1 MTVEEEY
8 RKEEIYIK
16 ANSKK
21 VRNITNG
28 ISYCCLYHDD
38 NVPSASHVLKDGKV
52 LDYCSVCGNIH
63 IQLKKDSGAW
73 EDYQSPKKY
82 SKFEKFLYYNTRDE
96 YKYYDLLTGKYLYS
110 VFRLNDKHK
119 GFPVGVR
126 DGTHVISG
134 TSSVNSS
141 LAVFT
146 NNVKRLLEAISKGE
160 LIIYTEG
167 EKDSI
172 TVHNN
177 GFVSFTCGGT
187 NKFRKAILPYL
198 KGGRFVVFSDND
210 SPGKKDAERI
220 TALLNTVGTATMI
233 IPPDVPESGD
243 ITDYMKNHS
252 REDLETLINKAVKD
266 TVKKKMGDSNSSELS
281 LAEVKSML
289 SYDERGK
296 VIQSVKN
303 FEIVLEND
311 SRFVG
316 KMGFDEFSRNVSL
329 LGSVPWKPSN
339 NSCRAWGNHDDSAL
353 FSVIQTDYG
362 LRNRNDYFDSVK
374 IVSMRNRFHPVQNML
389 DSLAWKGTGHIQKL
403 LPNYLGVED
412 TEYQYQVLK
421 LWMLG
426 AVSRIY
432 KPGCKFD
439 YTLIL
444 IGPQGLGKSTFLRL
458 MALMDEWFNDSLD
471 NLDSDKTAQ
480 SLMGSWII
488 ELAELK
494 SLARTSGGVDSI
506 KRFLTAQQDKY
517 RAPYERRAEIIQ
529 RQCVFSGT
537 TNQEEFLQDLTGN
550 HRFLIVE
557 TGLNEPA
564 KSLFAPEAMEDIKAA
579 WAEAVYIFKTEN
591 PALILPEEFRE
602 QAEKLQEQSLA
613 DDGKS
618 GIIEAYLEDKTTTC
632 AVEVWQE
639 ALNEYGRPSKW
650 QAMEINGIISKLD
663 GWKRMKSP
671 TTIGGFGRQRGF
683 QKYNAKTVTENS
695 TVDEFVAIGP
705 SETFDLPFE

>member
-8 RKEEIYIK
+8 RKEETYIR

-21 VRNITNG
+21 VKNTTNG

-38 NVPSASHVLKDGKV
+38 NVPSASHVLKNGKV

-63 IQLKKDSGAW
+63 IKLKKDSGAW
-73 EDYQSPKKY
+73 EEYCSKEKY
-82 SKFEKFLYYNTRDE
+82 SKFETFLYYNTQEE

-110 VFRLNDKHK
+110 VFRLNDKRK

-134 TSSVNSS
+134 TNSVNSS

-146 NNVKRLLEAISKGE
+146 NNVKRLLKAISEGE

-210 SPGKKDAERI
+210 SPGKKDAEHI
-220 TALLNTVGTATMI
+220 TALLNTVGSAIMI
-233 IPPDVPESGD
+233 IPPDVPENGD
-243 ITDYMKNHS
+243 ISDYMENHS
-252 REDLETLINKAVKD
+252 KEDLKALINDALKG
-266 TVKKKMGDSNSSELS
+266 TVTEKIGESNSLELS
-281 LAEVKSML
+281 LIEVKGML
-289 SYDERGK
+289 SYDEHGK
-296 VIQSVKN
+296 VLQTVKN
-303 FEIVLEND
+303 FEVVLEND

-316 KMGFDEFSRNVSL
+316 KIGFNEFSRQMSL
-329 LGSVPWKPSN
+329 TGSVPWDLLN

-353 FSVIQTDYG
+353 FSIIQTDYG

-374 IVSMRNRFHPVQNML
+374 IVSMRNKFHPVRNLL
-389 DSLAWKGTGHIQKL
+389 DSLPWKGIGHIKRL
-403 LPNYLGVED
+403 LVDYLGAEE

-421 LWMLG
+421 LWILG

-432 KPGCKFD
+432 KPGFKFD

-444 IGPQGLGKSTFLRL
+444 LGPQGLGKSTFLRL
-458 MALMDEWFNDSLD
+458 MALMDEWYNDSLD

-494 SLARTSGGVDSI
+494 SLARTSGGIDSI
-506 KRFLTAQQDKY
+506 KRFLTAQQDKF

-537 TNQEEFLQDLTGN
+537 TNHEEFLQDLTGN
-550 HRFLIVE
+550 RRFLIVE
-557 TGLNEPA
+557 VGINKPN
-564 KSLFAPEAMEDIKAA
+564 KSLFAPEVVEDIKAA
-579 WAEAVYIFKTEN
+579 WAEAVHIFKTEN
-591 PALILPEEFRE
+591 PELILPEEFRE
-602 QAEKLQEQSLA
+602 QAEKLQNQSLV
-613 DDGKS
+613 DDGKT
-618 GIIEAYLEDKTTTC
+618 GIIEAYLEDKTITC

-639 ALNEYGRPSKW
+639 ALNESGRPAKW
-650 QAMEINGIISKLD
+650 QAIEINEIISKLD
-663 GWKRMKSP
+663 GWKKMKSP
-671 TTIGGFGRQRGF
+671 TNIGKFGRQRGF
-683 QKYNAKTVTENS
+683 RKNDTKTVTENS
-695 TVDEFVAIGP
+695 TADEFVAIGP
-705 SETFDLPFE
+705 SETIDLPFE

>member
-316 KMGFDEFSRNVSL
+316 KGGFNEFSRQMSL
-329 LGSVPWKPSN
+329 TGSVPWEPSN
-339 NSCRAWGNHDDSAL
+339 NSCRAWNNHDDSAL
-353 FSVIQTDYG
+353 FSILQSDYK
-362 LRNRNDYFDSVK
+362 LRGRNDYFDAIK
-374 IVSMRNRFHPVQNML
+374 IVSMRNQSHPVRNML
-389 DSLAWKGTGHIQKL
+389 DSLVWKGTGHIQKL
-403 LPNYLGVED
+403 LPDYLGAEN
-412 TEYQYQVLK
+412 TEYQYQVLR

-426 AVSRIY
+426 AVSRVY

-529 RQCVFSGT
+529 RQCVFAGT
-537 TNQEEFLQDLTGN
+537 TNRFDFLQDESGN
-550 HRFLIVE
+550 RRFLIIDAGVNKP
-557 TGLNEPA
+557 T
-564 KSLFAPEAMEDIKAA
+564 KSLFAPEAMEDIKSA
-579 WAEAVYIFKTEN
+579 WAEAVHIIKTEN
-591 PALILPEEFRE
+591 PKLVLPEECQRE
-602 QAEKLQEQSLA
+602 AERLQDASMV

-618 GIIEAYLEDKTTTC
+618 GIIQNYLEDKQRTC
-632 AVEVWQE
+632 AIEIWQE
-639 ALNEYGRPSKW
+639 ALNESGRPTKW
-650 QAMEINGIISKLD
+650 QASEINSIVANLE
-663 GWKRMKSP
+663 GWRRMDSP
-671 TTIGGFGRQRGF
+671 TKFGQYGNQRGF
-683 QKYNAKTVTENS
+683 RKCSTE
-695 TVDEFVAIGP
+695 P
-705 SETFDLPFE
+705 L